1 MTAREDRPER
11 AESVG
16 RSGPP
21 FEVRDLGRLGFE
33 ETYRLQQDLLQA
45 RLREQVG
52 DQLLL
57 VEHDAVVTRG
67 RRSAEGD
74 TAGVPFPVVTIER
87 GGEATFHGPG
97 QLVAYPILKL
107 VEGQRD
113 LHAYLRWLEGVVIEA
128 LAAVG
133 IEGRREDGL
142 TGVWIGT
149 QKVCSIGV
157 AVRGWV
163 TWHGLAI
170 NVTTDLEAYRS
181 FAPCGLSGDVMT
193 RAVDHLE
200 DGSAG
205 AEGLMGR
212 LKEALIAAFEGAG
225 PPVPRA

>member
-1 MTAREDRPER
+1 MTSSDDRPEP
-11 AESVG
+11 AEVKST
-16 RSGPP
+16 SGPS
-21 FEVRDLGRLGFE
+21 FEVRDLGRRGFE

-45 RLREQVG
+45 RLREEVG
-52 DQLLL
+52 DLLLL

-97 QLVAYPILKL
+97 QLVAYPIFKM

-113 LHAYLRWLEGVVIEA
+113 LHAYLRWLEGIVIRS

-133 IEGRREDGL
+133 VEGRREEGF
-142 TGVWIGT
+142 TGVWIGP

-163 TWHGLAI
+163 TWHGLAV
-170 NVTTDLEAYRS
+170 NVTTDLDAYRS
-181 FAPCGLSGDVMT
+181 FSPCGLRGDVMT
-193 RAVDHLE
+193 RVADHVG
-200 DGSAG
+200 DGSA
-205 AEGLMGR
+205 EPGR
-212 LKEALIAAFEGAG
+212 LMERFKEALTSAFGSAG
-225 PPVPRA
+225 PLTPGQ